1 MFFILE
7 QKCTENKSDKKRKE
21 KKNNKNNNKRDNLA
35 HLQRP
40 SASFSAP
47 AAKSCWA
54 MGLLPPPW
62 TRPSVRGWAGAGA
75 AEIVVPPCGVGAQ
88 RWPRRGMA
96 GCLGWLFFFAH
107 PLPRFAWASPWEF
120 GAAPNHP
127 PVESDLWRATS
138 WHCALKIWGIPGS
151 AVSPPGGGGA
161 GSTCSTPPLPA
172 FFFVGPGTVS
182 VNNPPCPAL

>member
-107 PLPRFAWASPWEF
+107 PLPRFAWASPR
-120 GAAPNHP
+120 GVSRRAQP
-127 PVESDLWRATS
+127 PPRRKRFVARHKL
-138 WHCALKIWGIPGS
+138 ALRSENMGNPWQRCLPTR
-151 AVSPPGGGGA
+151 GGGGQDQLA
-161 GSTCSTPPLPA
+161 PRRHCQLSSSSVPA
-172 FFFVGPGTVS
+172 RYQ
-182 VNNPPCPAL
+182 